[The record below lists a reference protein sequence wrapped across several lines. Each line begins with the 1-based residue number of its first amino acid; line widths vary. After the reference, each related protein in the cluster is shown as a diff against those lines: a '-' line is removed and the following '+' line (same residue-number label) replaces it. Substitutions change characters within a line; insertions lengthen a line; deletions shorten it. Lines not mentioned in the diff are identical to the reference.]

1 MSNEGSVTLLLG
13 RLRGG
18 DAAASAEATAR
29 LWGRYFG
36 ALVRLARTRLPG
48 TARRA
53 ADEEDIALSALD
65 SFCRGEAAGRFP
77 ALEDRDDLWRLLATI
92 TLRKVRDVIEYEGR
106 KKRGAG
112 RAGEPAVVLDE
123 LLARDP
129 PPEMA
134 AQFADLLGHL
144 VARLDDDVLR
154 RLAELKLFGHTEE
167 EMAAALGVSP
177 RTVRRKLELIRRLWE
192 HEVG

>member
-1 MSNEGSVTLLLG
+1 MADEGSVTLLLT

-18 DAAASAEATAR
+18 DPAASADATAR

-77 ALEDRDDLWRLLATI
+77 TLEGRDDLWRLLATI
-92 TLRKVRDVIEYEGR
+92 TLRKVRDAIEYEGR
-106 KKRGAG
+106 QKRGAG
-112 RAGEPAVVLDE
+112 RATGDATVLDE
-123 LLARDP
+123 LFAREP
-129 PPEMA
+129 SPEVA

-144 VARLDDDVLR
+144 LGRLGDDVLR
-154 RLAELKLFGHTEE
+154 RLAGLKLLGHTEE
-167 EMAAALGVSP
+167 EMAAELGVSP
-177 RTVRRKLELIRRLWE
+177 RTVRRKLDLVRRLWE
-192 HEVG
+192 REVG

>member
-1 MSNEGSVTLLLG
+1 MLDPGSVTLLLE
-13 RLRGG
+13 RLRAG
-18 DAAASAEATAR
+18 DPEASADATAR
-29 LWGRYFG
+29 LWARYFG
-36 ALVRLARTRLPG
+36 ALMELARKRLPG

-77 ALEDRDDLWRLLATI
+77 DLGDRDALWRLLATI
-92 TLRKVRDVIEYEGR
+92 TLRKVRDAIEYEGR

-112 RAGEPAVVLDE
+112 RAGESTGVLDE

-129 PPEMA
+129 SPEMA
-134 AQFADLLGHL
+134 AQLADLLRHL
-144 VARLDDDVLR
+144 IDRLGDEVMR
-154 RLAELKLFGHTEE
+154 RLAELKLQGHTEE
-167 EMAAALGVSP
+167 EMAAELSVSP

>member
-1 MSNEGSVTLLLG
+1 MLDPGSVTLLLE
-13 RLRGG
+13 RLRAG
-18 DAAASAEATAR
+18 DPEVSADATAR
-29 LWGRYFG
+29 LWARYFG
-36 ALVRLARTRLPG
+36 ALMELARKRLPG

-77 ALEDRDDLWRLLATI
+77 DLGDRDALWRLLATI
-92 TLRKVRDVIEYEGR
+92 TLRKVRDAIEYEGR

-112 RAGEPAVVLDE
+112 RAGESTGVLDE

-129 PPEMA
+129 SPEMA
-134 AQFADLLGHL
+134 AQLADLLRHL
-144 VARLDDDVLR
+144 IDRLGDEVMR
-154 RLAELKLFGHTEE
+154 RLAELKLQGHTEE
-167 EMAAALGVSP
+167 EMAAELSVSP

>member
-1 MSNEGSVTLLLG
+1 MSEEGSVTLLLG

-18 DAAASAEATAR
+18 DPAASADATAR

-36 ALVRLARTRLPG
+36 ALMRLARTRLPG
-48 TARRA
+48 AVRRA

-77 ALEDRDDLWRLLATI
+77 TLEGRDDLWRLLATI
-92 TLRKVRDVIEYEGR
+92 TLRKVRDAIEHEWR

-112 RAGEPAVVLDE
+112 RAGGDATVLDE
-123 LLARDP
+123 LFTRDP
-129 PPEMA
+129 SPEVA

-144 VARLDDDVLR
+144 IGLLDDDVMR
-154 RLAELKLFGHTEE
+154 RLAELKLLGHTEE

-177 RTVRRKLELIRRLWE
+177 RTVRRKLDLIRRLWE
-192 HEVG
+192 REVG

>member
-1 MSNEGSVTLLLG
+1 MLDPGSVTLLLE
-13 RLRGG
+13 RLRAG
-18 DAAASAEATAR
+18 DPEVSADATAR
-29 LWGRYFG
+29 LWARYFG
-36 ALVRLARTRLPG
+36 ALMELARKRLPG

-77 ALEDRDDLWRLLATI
+77 DLGDRDALWRLLATI
-92 TLRKVRDVIEYEGR
+92 TLRKVRDAIEYEGR

-112 RAGEPAVVLDE
+112 RAGESTGVLDE

-129 PPEMA
+129 SPEMA
-134 AQFADLLGHL
+134 AQLADLLRHL
-144 VARLDDDVLR
+144 IDRLGDEVMR
-154 RLAELKLFGHTEE
+154 RLAELKLQGHTEE
-167 EMAAALGVSP
+167 EMAAELSVSP

-192 HEVG
+192 REVG